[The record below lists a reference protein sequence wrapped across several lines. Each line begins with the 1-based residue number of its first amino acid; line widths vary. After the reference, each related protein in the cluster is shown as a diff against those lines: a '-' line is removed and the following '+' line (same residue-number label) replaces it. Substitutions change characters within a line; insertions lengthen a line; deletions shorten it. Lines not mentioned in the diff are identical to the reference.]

1 MLDKLDVKKEL
12 YMQYSFKTENDILVV
27 TINEKR
33 ATVEFSAELKEDL
46 IQKIE
51 ESNKNVIIDLSA
63 TEFVDSSF
71 LGTLVAGLKKATM
84 KSGDLKIV
92 GLQQP
97 VRAMFELTR
106 LYRIFD
112 IFENVEDALN
122 SFWFFNPQSSC
133 EMNVNVC
140 ILFLLIDGP
149 VPETVDA
156 R

>member
-1 MLDKLDVKKEL
+1 
-12 YMQYSFKTENDILVV
+12 MQYSFKVEREVLVV
-27 TINEKR
+27 EINEKR
-33 ATVEFSAELKEDL
+33 ATVDFSAELKEDL

-51 ESNKNVIIDLSA
+51 EGHNNVVVDLSG

-92 GLQQP
+92 GLQAP

-112 IFENVEDALN
+112 IFESVEDGLN
-122 SFWFFNPQSSC
+122 SF
-133 EMNVNVC
+133 
-140 ILFLLIDGP
+140 
-149 VPETVDA
+149 
-156 R
+156 

>member
-1 MLDKLDVKKEL
+1 
-12 YMQYSFKTENDILVV
+12 MQYSFKTENDILIVV
-27 TINEKR
+27 INEKR
-33 ATVEFSAELKEDL
+33 ATVDFSAELKEDL

-51 ESNKNVIIDLSA
+51 ESNRNVVIDLSA

-112 IFENVEDALN
+112 IFENVDDALN
-122 SFWFFNPQSSC
+122 SF
-133 EMNVNVC
+133 
-140 ILFLLIDGP
+140 
-149 VPETVDA
+149 
-156 R
+156 